1 MLNESAPVVD
11 DRRRPIVDG
20 YWLTMSVLAA
30 QKGVSKQAISKNL
43 QRWADLG
50 TPVSTRR
57 EGRTMMV
64 NVAEYDARK
73 GEIGHLGRE
82 LGEQTKKAA
91 DVGTD
96 PVYTREQA
104 RAKAY
109 EADLK
114 LIERDK
120 QLGRLIEVESLRSAT
135 AACGEGLVRVIEQ
148 IVTRAEEV
156 AAAVSK
162 DGVLGARG
170 ALKAI
175 ARDLRARTAE
185 EFTKLLASATAGELA
200 IAPKDNE

>member
-1 MLNESAPVVD
+1 MLNDTAPVVD
-11 DRRRPIVDG
+11 DRRRGMVHG
-20 YWLTMSVLAA
+20 YWLTMSALAA
-30 QKGVSKQAISKNL
+30 QRGVSKQAISKNL
-43 QRWADLG
+43 KRWADLG
-50 TPVSTRR
+50 TPVSTRG
-57 EGRTMMV
+57 EGRKVMV

-73 GEIGHLGRE
+73 GEIGDLGRE
-82 LGEQTKKAA
+82 LGEQTKKIA
-91 DVGTD
+91 DVGSD
-96 PVYTREQA
+96 PVYAREQA

-120 QLGRLIEVESLRSAT
+120 QLGRLIEVESLRCAT
-135 AACGEGLVRVIEQ
+135 TACGEGLVRVIEQ

-170 ALKAI
+170 ALKTI
-175 ARDLRARTAE
+175 ARDLRAQAAK
-185 EFTKLLASATAGELA
+185 EFAKLLAGAMAGEPD

>member
-1 MLNESAPVVD
+1 MLNDTASEVD
-11 DRRRPIVDG
+11 DRRRPMTQG
-20 YWLTMSVLAA
+20 YWLTISALAA

-43 QRWADLG
+43 KRWADLG

-57 EGRTMMV
+57 EGRTLMV
-64 NVAEYDARK
+64 NVAEYDACK
-73 GEIGHLGRE
+73 GEIGDLGRE

-91 DVGTD
+91 EVETD

-114 LIERDK
+114 LIERDR
-120 QLGRLIEVESLRSAT
+120 QLGKLIEVDALRSAT
-135 AACGEGLVRVIEQ
+135 TACGEGLVRVIEQ

-156 AAAVSK
+156 ATAVSR

-175 ARDLRARTAE
+175 AHDLRAQAAE
-185 EFTKLLASATAGELA
+185 EFAKLLAGA
-200 IAPKDNE
+200 IAGDATIAKDKE